1 MLTEGKFIV
10 NSKSKTLFKNLGI
23 LTISN
28 FSSKLLVFFLVPMYT
43 SVLSTA
49 EYGIYDLIITTISV
63 LAPVITLNITDAVMR
78 YTMDNEINQGEV
90 ALIGL
95 KIISRSIVIVGI
107 ALLMLS
113 HLKEWNNY
121 KEFMFLFFL
130 YYFFYIFYQY
140 FIQLAKGM
148 NKVKEMGIAG
158 VLGTAIM
165 ISMNVLMLIVFKQ
178 GLEGFIVTNVL
189 AQAIPT
195 LYLCLGIKYWNIL
208 CGAKLNKCLK
218 REMLLYCLPL
228 IASVIGWWI
237 NSGFDRYVV
246 ALFCGVSANGIL
258 SVAYKIPSILNT
270 LQSIFVKAWQISAIK
285 EYGENSTAKFYGDT
299 FYALNVIVCAACS
312 WLIILSE
319 PLAYL
324 LYLKDFFLAC
334 KLVPFL
340 LLSSV
345 FNCASGFLGPILAA
359 KKDSKS
365 MALSAIYGSIAN
377 IILNVI
383 LVVIIGLQGVT
394 IATVFSS
401 FIIYYVRKKAVGID
415 IKIEKYNIMK
425 MTWLLLFVQTI
436 IEIYT
441 SFWFMEI
448 PLMIIMLV
456 INFKCL
462 IYVYDI
468 VKKIIFRRIKCE
480 DNGICS
486 N

>member
-1 MLTEGKFIV
+1 M

-107 ALLMLS
+107 ALLILS
-113 HLKEWNNY
+113 HFDVWINLRELA
-121 KEFMFLFFL
+121 FLAFL
-130 YYFFYIFYQY
+130 YYLFYIFHQY

-165 ISMNVLMLIVFKQ
+165 ILMNVLILIVFKQ
-178 GLEGFIVTNVL
+178 GLQGFFVANVL

-195 LYLCLGIKYWNIL
+195 LYLCFGIRYRNIL
-208 CGAKLNKCLK
+208 VGAKINRCLK
-218 REMLLYCLPL
+218 REMLLYCMPL
-228 IASVIGWWI
+228 ITSVIGWWI

-246 ALFCGVSANGIL
+246 TLLCGVSANGIL

-270 LQSIFVKAWQISAIK
+270 LQSIFVQAWQISAIK
-285 EYGENSTAKFYGDT
+285 EYGENSTAKFYGNT
-299 FYALNVIVCAACS
+299 FSVVNVIVCAACS
-312 WLIILSE
+312 WLIILSK
-319 PLAYL
+319 PLARL
-324 LYLKDFFLAC
+324 LYSNDFFVAW

-340 LLSSV
+340 LLSSI
-345 FNCASGFLGPILAA
+345 FNCASGILGPILAA

-365 MALSAIYGSIAN
+365 MAFSAIYGSVVN
-377 IILNVI
+377 IILNII
-383 LVVIIGLQGVT
+383 LVITIGIQGAT
-394 IATVFSS
+394 IATVFAS
-401 FIIYYVRKKAVGID
+401 FIIYYFRKRAVNND
-415 IKIEKYNIMK
+415 IQIEQYNVVII
-425 MTWLLLFVQTI
+425 TWILLFVQAV

-448 PLMIIMLV
+448 LLMIIMLV
-456 INFKCL
+456 MNMKRL
-462 IYVYDI
+462 VYVYNI
-468 VKKIIFRRIKCE
+468 GKNIILRRIHYE
-480 DNGICS
+480 DNSICS